1 MLNLAMLLTVLGA
14 VCNLKLSYADA
25 LVFGC
30 FDRTEVVK
38 YSHSFFLGSKRKKI
52 KKKSNIRLLKG
63 NGVLISLGA
72 FLSIAALVSFMGC
85 LVS

>member
-14 VCNLKLSYADA
+14 VCNLELSYADA

-38 YSHSFFLGSKRKKI
+38 YSHSFFLGRKRKK
-52 KKKSNIRLLKG
+52 LKRK
-63 NGVLISLGA
+63 VILG
-72 FLSIAALVSFMGC
+72 C
-85 LVS
+85 

>member
-38 YSHSFFLGSKRKKI
+38 YSHSFFLGSKRKK
-52 KKKSNIRLLKG
+52 LKRK
-63 NGVLISLGA
+63 VI
-72 FLSIAALVSFMGC
+72 
-85 LVS
+85 